1 MGAGSVSCAHR
12 ACPASRP
19 IIRRTLVSVR
29 TFVSGCAPVRIIN
42 RDFTLLWSG
51 QAISLTGDF
60 VFDTTLTL
68 WVGTELVHGSAA
80 PLAVSG
86 LLVTVALAALLVA
99 PIAGVYVDRWGDHR
113 RTMMGADAARAVL
126 IGAVALLAFLPAH
139 TVPGGVL
146 VAVVYLAVFL
156 NTALSQFFN
165 PARFAV
171 TGEVVPEGQRTRA
184 AGIGQTTQA
193 VAGIVGPPLAAP
205 LLFTAGTQW
214 ALLINALSYVG
225 SFLLVRALSVRPAP
239 AEAEPAV
246 PAGVLAELREGM
258 RMAAGNRVV
267 RALLIAIALISVG
280 VGALNTVNLFFV
292 TDNLHADK
300 SYFGILD
307 MALGLGMLGGAV
319 LVTPLA
325 TRYGHRVTFP
335 LGLALLGL
343 LLLAY
348 ARMTTFW
355 SALVLIALLGPAL
368 IAVNM
373 AIAPLVMESVAKEY
387 LGRVFSAFNP
397 VQQVAGVTGMAL
409 AGPMAAAWRFS
420 HGSVAGLHVGGID
433 SILSGGALLA
443 VLGGVYSAVAFRS
456 AGAVPA
462 AAPVAQTVPASAPE
476 SAEA

>member
-1 MGAGSVSCAHR
+1 M
-12 ACPASRP
+12 
-19 IIRRTLVSVR
+19 
-29 TFVSGCAPVRIIN
+29 RIIN

-99 PIAGVYVDRWGDHR
+99 PVAGVFVDRWNDHR
-113 RTMMGADAARAVL
+113 RTMMGADAARGVL
-126 IGAVALLAFLPAH
+126 IGAVALLAFLPAG
-139 TVPGGVL
+139 TVPDTVL
-146 VAVVYLAVFL
+146 VTVVYLAVFL
-156 NTALSQFFN
+156 NTAVSQFFN

-171 TGEVVPEGQRTRA
+171 IGEVVPEEQRTRA

-193 VAGIVGPPLAAP
+193 IAGIVGPPLAAP

-225 SFLLVRALSVRPAP
+225 SFLLVRALRVRPEAAGAAP
-239 AEAEPAV
+239 AA
-246 PAGVLAELREGM
+246 PAGLLAELRDGM
-258 RMAAGNRVV
+258 RAAAGNRVV
-267 RALLIAIALISVG
+267 RALLAAIVLISVG

-300 SYFGILD
+300 SYYGTLD
-307 MALGLGMLGGAV
+307 MALGLGMLGGAA

-325 TRYGHRVTFP
+325 GRIGHRVTFP
-335 LGLALLGL
+335 LGLVGIGVVLI
-343 LLLAY
+343 AY
-348 ARMTTFW
+348 ARMTAFW
-355 SALVLIALLGPAL
+355 PALVLVALLGPAL

-387 LGRVFSAFNP
+387 LGRVFSVFNP
-397 VQQVAGVTGMAL
+397 VQQVASVIGMAA
-409 AGPMAAAWRFS
+409 AGPMAAAWRYR
-420 HGSVAGLHVGGID
+420 HGTVAGLHVGGID
-433 SILSGGALLA
+433 SILTGSALLA
-443 VLGGVYSAVAFRS
+443 VVAGVYAV
-456 AGAVPA
+456 GALRAPA
-462 AAPVAQTVPASAPE
+462 AAPEPAGA
-476 SAEA
+476 